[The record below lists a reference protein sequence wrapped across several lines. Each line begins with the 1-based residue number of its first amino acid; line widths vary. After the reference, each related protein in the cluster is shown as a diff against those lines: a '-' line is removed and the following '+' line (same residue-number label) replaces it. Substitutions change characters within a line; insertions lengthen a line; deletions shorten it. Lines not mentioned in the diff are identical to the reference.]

1 MTIPARAR
9 IIEVMAKRKNP
20 AAVALSRLGAK
31 KGGEARAAKLT
42 PEQRSESARKAVR
55 ARWMKHGK
63 EGKDYMAI
71 RRANTET
78 PLTGNVIDTSDNA
91 ALEILKR
98 LKTTTNPEEVRHLSD
113 QLERIIFHKQFE
125 NA

>member
-1 MTIPARAR
+1 
-9 IIEVMAKRKNP
+9 MAKRKNA

-63 EGKDYMAI
+63 EAKDYIAA
-71 RRANTET
+71 RRANMKT
-78 PLTGNVIDTSDNA
+78 PLAGNVIDTSDNA
-91 ALEILKR
+91 ALEILQL
-98 LKTTTNPEEVRHLSD
+98 LKTTTNPKEVRHLSD
-113 QLERIIFHKQFE
+113 QLERVIFHKQFE

>member
-9 IIEVMAKRKNP
+9 IIEVMAKRKNA

-63 EGKDYMAI
+63 EAKDYIAA
-71 RRANTET
+71 RRANMKT
-78 PLTGNVIDTSDNA
+78 PLAGNVIDTSDNA
-91 ALEILKR
+91 ALEILQL
-98 LKTTTNPEEVRHLSD
+98 LKTTTNPKEVRHLSD
-113 QLERIIFHKQFE
+113 QLERVIFHKQFE